1 MAKKK
6 RRVPEVLWRL
16 FHNRARPLADTIIS
30 LISLSSFE
38 CRCKVRGCLGCAGDE
53 AMSFLRR
60 PDDPSD
66 YHKLLTQCYVVVSDN
81 APPFSVFDPACR
93 WSQLEIV
100 RRSIEMIMREQPTS
114 SNVICSGYDKAKYVT
129 ACHLS
134 GSDFNSSIIL
144 VFCGDDFIY
153 IGQHSRSSAIVE
165 LLTCSAWGLF
175 LARVGDGIMSYL
187 LKYSSIFLP
196 LSRKKYHQVAGF
208 STSDLCFN
216 YSKHISKIEF
226 QHPPLVLLGKQYLKS
241 GRRLNF
247 RFAVLF
253 NVELSGFPKKRKRVD
268 EVDSASEN
276 WQPSTYFGVDVPYSS
291 VNCAGCSGR
300 SCSVSFSGDCKKK
313 FCEESLY
320 EEASVSNGAD
330 DANNKGDP
338 SRNCQESLNQSLA
351 KTRKRFRWYSW
362 RRHRKRKQLTYHE
375 TFSLI
380 PCTSSLMNKESL
392 RSCPEKVTFAEVYL
406 LCFQF
411 ETMPSQCSCCLV
423 LQTLRGVKECSQI
436 NRQPLFYNLERSSYV
451 LPRKHIL
458 NSLKPNLSDANV
470 LFKDIFGLSD
480 NNITAQSVT
489 CCHSNSSCLI
499 GFTCIYHSF
508 VKLLKILIHKAQCC
522 QHLRLLDKHCLIQSL
537 NQSTNEHDGSMLEQ
551 NECGTVSLAKEYDGF
566 QLEGELCKSYCLKK
580 QVVSFIWAVCRSI
593 IPQDLLG
600 TTSNWRILRKHIS
613 SQISSKRNGVRAL
626 ANLKASSRIPAKQP
640 SFRVQSCGLQGKVS
654 LHPKSVK
661 YDNFRSVNG
670 VLRDLHVVLKGIQL
684 KEPEKLGSSKA
695 APFLIG
701 FEEQIGHHAGV
712 FIVVSDVSK
721 AFDSINQDKLL
732 TVMKDV
738 ALKDG
743 YLLKKSHQVVCAEK
757 SLW

>member
-16 FHNRARPLADTIIS
+16 FHNRARPIADTIIS

-93 WSQLEIV
+93 WSQLEMLSICVALQDQVAVHTKIV

-114 SNVICSGYDKAKYVT
+114 SNVICSGYDKAT
-129 ACHLS
+129 CHLS

-196 LSRKKYHQVAGF
+196 LSRKKYHQ
-208 STSDLCFN
+208 
-216 YSKHISKIEF
+216 
-226 QHPPLVLLGKQYLKS
+226 
-241 GRRLNF
+241 
-247 RFAVLF
+247 VLF

-411 ETMPSQCSCCLV
+411 ETVS
-423 LQTLRGVKECSQI
+423 
-436 NRQPLFYNLERSSYV
+436 
-451 LPRKHIL
+451 
-458 NSLKPNLSDANV
+458 
-470 LFKDIFGLSD
+470 
-480 NNITAQSVT
+480 
-489 CCHSNSSCLI
+489 
-499 GFTCIYHSF
+499 
-508 VKLLKILIHKAQCC
+508 
-522 QHLRLLDKHCLIQSL
+522 RLL
-537 NQSTNEHDGSMLEQ
+537 
-551 NECGTVSLAKEYDGF
+551 
-566 QLEGELCKSYCLKK
+566 
-580 QVVSFIWAVCRSI
+580 
-593 IPQDLLG
+593 
-600 TTSNWRILRKHIS
+600 
-613 SQISSKRNGVRAL
+613 
-626 ANLKASSRIPAKQP
+626 
-640 SFRVQSCGLQGKVS
+640 
-654 LHPKSVK
+654 
-661 YDNFRSVNG
+661 
-670 VLRDLHVVLKGIQL
+670 
-684 KEPEKLGSSKA
+684 
-695 APFLIG
+695 
-701 FEEQIGHHAGV
+701 
-712 FIVVSDVSK
+712 
-721 AFDSINQDKLL
+721 
-732 TVMKDV
+732 
-738 ALKDG
+738 
-743 YLLKKSHQVVCAEK
+743 VVCHVD
-757 SLW
+757 L